1 MTQPPYHSTGGHPMS
16 PISRFALFTV
26 SLFALVAIGA
36 QPGHGKSLSKSMNDM
51 CVCIPT
57 RAGLM
62 MKSAVAK
69 TQAQLR
75 SAELHTLR
83 AAVSE

>member
-1 MTQPPYHSTGGHPMS
+1 MNPM
-16 PISRFALFTV
+16 SRFALFTV
-26 SLFALVAIGA
+26 TLFALVAIGS
-36 QPGHGKSLSKSMNDM
+36 QPRHGGSLSKSMKDV

-69 TQAQLR
+69 TQAQVR
-75 SAELHTLR
+75 STELHTLR
-83 AAVSE
+83 AAVSQ

>member
-1 MTQPPYHSTGGHPMS
+1 MNPM
-16 PISRFALFTV
+16 SRFALFTV
-26 SLFALVAIGA
+26 ALFALVAIGS
-36 QPGHGKSLSKSMNDM
+36 QPRHGLRLNKDM

-83 AAVSE
+83 ATVAQ